1 MWYKRDFAEMIMFED
16 GGLSRRPGD
25 DDLGRESMGD
35 VELAG
40 WAARLVV
47 QLGDITGACLL
58 R

>member
-1 MWYKRDFAEMIMFED
+1 MFED